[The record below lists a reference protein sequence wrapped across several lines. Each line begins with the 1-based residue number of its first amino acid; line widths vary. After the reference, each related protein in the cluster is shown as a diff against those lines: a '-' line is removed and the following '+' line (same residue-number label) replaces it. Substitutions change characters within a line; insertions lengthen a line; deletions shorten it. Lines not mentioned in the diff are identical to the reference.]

1 MEQFAKPAA
10 AAIIRKEING
20 EEYLLIQEREKEEGG
35 SDNGLL
41 EIPAGK
47 IREYENVFDALRR
60 EVFEETGLV
69 ITKIEGE
76 EESVCTTINGN
87 TIVSFQPYC
96 MTQNLAGAYS
106 LLVHTFLCRAE
117 GELLKETNET
127 KNIRWEKAEDVRKLL
142 ISEPESIFLL
152 HINALKQYLGI

>member
-96 MTQNLAGAYS
+96 MTQNLSGAYS

>member
-41 EIPAGK
+41 EISAGK

-76 EESVCTTINGN
+76 EESVCTMINGN

-96 MTQNLAGAYS
+96 MTQNLSGAYS

>member
-1 MEQFAKPAA
+1 MEQF
-10 AAIIRKEING
+10 
-20 EEYLLIQEREKEEGG
+20 
-35 SDNGLL
+35 
-41 EIPAGK
+41 
-47 IREYENVFDALRR
+47 ALRR

-96 MTQNLAGAYS
+96 MTQNLSGAYS